1 MQSTARKV
9 TAIFVAAMMVFAMA
23 FIATPAK
30 AFAAPATGDLTISST
45 DAAFNGKEVK
55 AWQMFS
61 ATATADGDNAS
72 YTLNQEW
79 APFFK
84 TEVGGAMATLEGD
97 QLSQEAVKH
106 VTGLGATDST
116 EVTAFAKKASDWAK
130 KQQPQLTGTKTATA
144 SLSGDRYVATFSGLD
159 YGYYVVS
166 PASGSTDVT
175 EPIRHTDAILA
186 NVVKATQAVELKS
199 VYPTVDKTVN
209 DGNHVDAQVGDVL
222 NFALTSK
229 VPDMSEYTTYTFNFK
244 DVLSKG
250 LTLDQKSI
258 KVAIGQ
264 LELQKD
270 VDYSVNVTGGNGADT
285 NLTVSMIDFKKK
297 HGDKAGQEIKVT
309 YSAMLNEHAVV
320 GMDDAKNEAK
330 LEFSN
335 NPGAPDSKG
344 ESTTDI
350 THGYTFGF
358 DISKVDGK
366 DKSALAGAKFQIQKK
381 GQAAIKLIVENA
393 GDLNNPA
400 VVRPAKQEEIDKV
413 PSSAV
418 DTVTTPASGKIT
430 FKGFAAGVYELVE
443 TEAPAGYNKIDKPF
457 EVTIEAKYAAD
468 GTLESWTV
476 NKGANNVALE
486 VVNNKGALLPET
498 GGMGTIA
505 FTVVGALAIIGGV
518 VWAVRRKRSV
528 R

>member
-1 MQSTARKV
+1 MKTMTKRIVSMSLAV
-9 TAIFVAAMMVFAMA
+9 TMA
-23 FIATPAK
+23 LVMLVSALPVK
-30 AFAAPATGDLTISST
+30 AFAAPVTGDLTISST
-45 DAAFNGKEVK
+45 NAAFNGKEVK

-61 ATATADGDNAS
+61 ATATAAGNNAS
-72 YTLNQEW
+72 YTLNKEW
-79 APFFK
+79 ESFFT
-84 TEVGGAMATLEGD
+84 TEIGGAMAILKGE
-97 QLSQEAVKH
+97 QLSQEAVEYVMTLAPK
-106 VTGLGATDST
+106 DS
-116 EVTAFAKKASDWAK
+116 EAVTAFAKKASDWAK

-166 PASGSTDVT
+166 PAAGSTDVT
-175 EPIRHTDAILA
+175 EPIRGTDAILA

-209 DGNHVDAQVGDVL
+209 GGNHVDAQVGDVL
-222 NFALTSK
+222 DFVLTSK
-229 VPDMSEYTTYTFNFK
+229 VPDMSEYTTYVFNFK

-250 LTLDQKSI
+250 LTLNQGSI
-258 KVAIGQ
+258 KVTIGQ
-264 LELQKD
+264 LELQKG
-270 VDYSVNVTGGNGADT
+270 VDYSISVTDGNGHDT
-285 NLTVSMIDFKKK
+285 NLTVSMINFKAR

-358 DISKVDGK
+358 DISKVDGT

-381 GQAAIKLIVENA
+381 GEAAIKLVVENA
-393 GDLNNPA
+393 GDDRNPA
-400 VVRPAKQEEIDKV
+400 IVRPAKQDELND
-413 PSSAV
+413 AV
-418 DTVTTPASGKIT
+418 DTVTTPTSGKIT

-443 TEAPAGYNKIDKPF
+443 TEAPAGYNKMDKPF

-476 NKGANNVALE
+476 NKGANNTAIE
-486 VVNNKGALLPET
+486 IVNNKGALLPET
-498 GGMGTIA
+498 GGMGTIL
-505 FTVVGALAIIGGV
+505 FTLVGAAAIGYGIY
-518 VWAVRRKRSV
+518 RKRTAKTV
-528 R
+528 A

>member
-1 MQSTARKV
+1 MKTMTKRIVSMSLAV
-9 TAIFVAAMMVFAMA
+9 TMA
-23 FIATPAK
+23 LVMLVSALPAK
-30 AFAAPATGDLTISST
+30 AFAAPATGDLTVSST
-45 DAAFNGKEVK
+45 NAAFNGKEVK

-61 ATATADGDNAS
+61 ATATADGNNAS
-72 YTLNQEW
+72 YTLNKEW
-79 APFFK
+79 EPFFK
-84 TEVGGAMATLEGD
+84 TEIGGAMATLEGE
-97 QLSQEAVKH
+97 QLSQKAVEYVTTLAPKDSEA
-106 VTGLGATDST
+106 
-116 EVTAFAKKASDWAK
+116 VTAFAKKASDWAK
-130 KQQPQLTGTKTATA
+130 KQQSQLTGTKTATA
-144 SLSGDRYVATFSGLD
+144 SQSGDRYVATFSGLD

-166 PASGSTDVT
+166 PQTGSTDVT
-175 EPIRHTDAILA
+175 EPIRGTDAMLA
-186 NVVKATQAVELKS
+186 NVVKAAQNVDLKS

-209 DGNHVDAQVGDVL
+209 GGNHVDAQVGDVL
-222 NFALTSK
+222 DFVLTSK
-229 VPDMSEYTTYTFNFK
+229 VPDMSEYTTYVFNFK

-250 LTLDQKSI
+250 LTLNQSSI
-258 KVAIGQ
+258 KVTIGQ
-264 LELQKD
+264 LELRKD
-270 VDYSVNVTGGNGADT
+270 VDYSVNVTGGNGVET
-285 NLTVSMIDFKKK
+285 NLTVSMVDFKAK
-297 HGDKAGQEIKVT
+297 HGNKVGQEIKVT

-413 PSSAV
+413 PSDAV
-418 DTVTTPASGKIT
+418 DTVTTPANGKIT

-468 GTLESWTV
+468 GTLESWTL
-476 NKGANNVALE
+476 NKGANNTAIE
-486 VVNNKGALLPET
+486 IVNNKGALLPET
-498 GGMGTIA
+498 GGMGTIL
-505 FTVVGALAIIGGV
+505 FTLVGAAAIGYGIY
-518 VWAVRRKRSV
+518 RKRTAKTV
-528 R
+528 A

>member
-1 MQSTARKV
+1 MKTMTKRIASMALAV
-9 TAIFVAAMMVFAMA
+9 TMA
-23 FIATPAK
+23 LVMLVSALPVK

-45 DAAFNGKEVK
+45 NAAFNGKEVK

-61 ATATADGDNAS
+61 ATATADGNNAS
-72 YTLNQEW
+72 YTLNKEW
-79 APFFK
+79 RPFFK
-84 TEVGGAMATLEGD
+84 TKIGGAMATLEGE
-97 QLSQEAVKH
+97 QLSQKAVEYVTTLAPKDSEA
-106 VTGLGATDST
+106 
-116 EVTAFAKKASDWAK
+116 VTAFAKKASDWAK
-130 KQQPQLTGTKTATA
+130 TQQPQLTGTKTATA
-144 SLSGDRYVATFSGLD
+144 SLSGGRYVATFSGLE

-209 DGNHVDAQVGDVL
+209 DGNHVDAQVGDAL
-222 NFALTSK
+222 SFALTSK

-250 LTLDQKSI
+250 LTLDQNSI
-258 KVAIGQ
+258 KVFIGQ
-264 LELQKD
+264 LELQKG
-270 VDYSVNVTGGNGADT
+270 VDYSVSVTGGSGVDT
-285 NLTVSMIDFKKK
+285 NLTVSMINFKTK

-309 YSAMLNEHAVV
+309 YSAMLNEHAFI

-335 NPGAPDSKG
+335 DPINGGTGTSAPS
-344 ESTTDI
+344 I

-358 DISKVDGK
+358 DISKVDGT
-366 DKSALAGAKFQIQKK
+366 DKSALADAKFQIQKK
-381 GQAAIKLIVENA
+381 GEAAIKLVVENA
-393 GDLNNPA
+393 GDDRNPA
-400 VVRPAKQEEIDKV
+400 IVRPAKQDELND
-413 PSSAV
+413 AV

-468 GTLESWTV
+468 GTLESWTL
-476 NKGANNVALE
+476 NEGANNTPIE
-486 VVNNKGALLPET
+486 IVNNKGTLLPGT
-498 GGMGTIA
+498 GGMGTIL
-505 FTVVGALAIIGGV
+505 FTLVGAAAIGYGIY
-518 VWAVRRKRSV
+518 RKRTAKTV
-528 R
+528 A

>member
-1 MQSTARKV
+1 MDMQSTARKV
-9 TAIFVAAMMVFAMA
+9 TAIFVAAMMAFAMA
-23 FIATPAK
+23 FIVTPAK

-45 DAAFNGKEVK
+45 DAAFNGKVVK

-61 ATATADGDNAS
+61 ATATADGGNAS

-84 TEVGGAMATLEGD
+84 SLDGLASVPDE
-97 QLSQEAVKH
+97 QLSQKAVEYVTTLAPKDSEA
-106 VTGLGATDST
+106 
-116 EVTAFAKKASDWAK
+116 VTAFAKKASDWAK
-130 KQQPQLTGTKTATA
+130 EQSLTGTKTATA
-144 SLSGDRYVATFSGLD
+144 SQSGDRYVATFAGLD

-166 PASGSTDVT
+166 PAAGSTDVT
-175 EPIRHTDAILA
+175 EPIRGTDAILA
-186 NVVKATQAVELKS
+186 NVVKATQNVDLKS

-209 DGNHVDAQVGDVL
+209 GGNHADAQVGDVL
-222 NFALTSK
+222 DFALTSK
-229 VPDMSEYTTYTFNFK
+229 VPDMSEYTTYVFNFK

-250 LTLDQKSI
+250 LTLDQNSI
-258 KVAIGQ
+258 KVTIGQ

-270 VDYSVNVTGGNGADT
+270 VDYSVNVTGGSGVDT
-285 NLTVSMIDFKKK
+285 NLTVSMIDFKTK
-297 HGDKAGQEIKVT
+297 HGDKAGQDIKVT

-335 NPGAPDSKG
+335 NPGAPESKG
-344 ESTTDI
+344 ESTADI

-468 GTLESWTV
+468 GTLENWTV
-476 NKGANNVALE
+476 NKGANNAALE

>member
-30 AFAAPATGDLTISST
+30 ALAASATGDLTISST

-61 ATATADGDNAS
+61 ATATADGGNAS

-79 APFFK
+79 TPFFK

-97 QLSQEAVKH
+97 QLSQEAVKY
-106 VTGLGATDST
+106 VTGLGATDSA

-130 KQQPQLTGTKTATA
+130 KQQLTGAKTATA
-144 SLSGDRYVATFSGLD
+144 SQSGDRYVATFKGLD

-166 PASGSTDVT
+166 PEAGSTDVT
-175 EPIRHTDAILA
+175 APIRGTDAILA
-186 NVVKATQAVELKS
+186 NVVKATQNVDLKS

-209 DGNHVDAQVGDVL
+209 GGNHVDAQVGDVL

-229 VPDMSEYTTYTFNFK
+229 VPDMSEYTTYVFNFK

-250 LTLDQKSI
+250 LTLDQNSI
-258 KVAIGQ
+258 KVTIGQ
-264 LELQKD
+264 LDLEKG
-270 VDYSVNVTGGNGADT
+270 VDYSVNVAGGNGADT
-285 NLTVSMIDFKKK
+285 NLTVSMVDFKAK

-309 YSAMLNEHAVV
+309 YSAMLNEYAVV

-335 NPGAPDSKG
+335 NPGTPDSKG
-344 ESTTDI
+344 ESTPDI

-358 DISKVDGK
+358 DISKVDDK

-381 GQAAIKLIVENA
+381 GEAAIKLVVENA
-393 GDLNNPA
+393 GDDRNPA
-400 VVRPAKQEEIDKV
+400 IVRPAKQDEL
-413 PSSAV
+413 SGAV

-457 EVTIEAKYAAD
+457 EVMIEAKYAAD
-468 GTLESWTV
+468 GTLENWTV
-476 NKGANNVALE
+476 NKGANNTALE
-486 VVNNKGALLPET
+486 VVNKKGALLPET
-498 GGMGTIA
+498 GGMGTIL

>member
-1 MQSTARKV
+1 MKTMTKRIASMALAV
-9 TAIFVAAMMVFAMA
+9 TMA
-23 FIATPAK
+23 LVMLVSALPVK

-45 DAAFNGKEVK
+45 NAAFNGKEVK

-61 ATATADGDNAS
+61 ATATADGNNAS
-72 YTLNQEW
+72 YTLNKEW
-79 APFFK
+79 RPFFK
-84 TEVGGAMATLEGD
+84 TKIGGAMATLEGE
-97 QLSQEAVKH
+97 QLSQKAVEYVTTLAPKDSEA
-106 VTGLGATDST
+106 
-116 EVTAFAKKASDWAK
+116 VTAFAKKASDWAK
-130 KQQPQLTGTKTATA
+130 TQQPQLTGTKTATA
-144 SLSGDRYVATFSGLD
+144 SLSGGRYVATFSGLE

-209 DGNHVDAQVGDVL
+209 DGNHVDAQVGDAL
-222 NFALTSK
+222 SFALTSK

-250 LTLDQKSI
+250 LTLDQNSI
-258 KVAIGQ
+258 KVFIGQ
-264 LELQKD
+264 LELQKG
-270 VDYSVNVTGGNGADT
+270 VDYSVSVTGGSGVDT
-285 NLTVSMIDFKKK
+285 NLTVSMINFKTK

-309 YSAMLNEHAVV
+309 YSAMLNEHAFI

-335 NPGAPDSKG
+335 DPINGGTGTSAPS
-344 ESTTDI
+344 I

-413 PSSAV
+413 PSDAV

-468 GTLESWTV
+468 GTLESWTL
-476 NKGANNVALE
+476 NKGANNTAIE
-486 VVNNKGALLPET
+486 IVNNKGALLPET
-498 GGMGTIA
+498 GGMGTIL
-505 FTVVGALAIIGGV
+505 FTLVGAAAIGYGIY
-518 VWAVRRKRSV
+518 RKRTAKTV
-528 R
+528 A

>member
-1 MQSTARKV
+1 MKTMTKRIASVAL
-9 TAIFVAAMMVFAMA
+9 TAIMA
-23 FIATPAK
+23 LTVLVSALPAK
-30 AFAAPATGDLTISST
+30 AFAVPATGELTIKST

-55 AWQMFS
+55 VWQMFS
-61 ATATADGDNAS
+61 ATATADGNNAS
-72 YTLNQEW
+72 YTLNKEW
-79 APFFK
+79 ESFFK
-84 TEVGGAMATLEGD
+84 TEIGGAMATLEGE
-97 QLSQEAVKH
+97 QLSQKAVEYVMTLAPKDSEA
-106 VTGLGATDST
+106 
-116 EVTAFAKKASDWAK
+116 VTAFAKKASDWAK
-130 KQQPQLTGTKTATA
+130 KQRPQLTGTKTATA
-144 SLSGDRYVATFSGLD
+144 SLSGDRYVATFSGLE

-186 NVVKATQAVELKS
+186 NVVKAAQAVELKS

-250 LTLDQKSI
+250 LTLDQNSI
-258 KVAIGQ
+258 KVFIGQ

-270 VDYSVNVTGGNGADT
+270 VDYSVSVTGGSGVDT
-285 NLTVSMIDFKKK
+285 NLTVSMINFKTK

-413 PSSAV
+413 PSDAV
-418 DTVTTPASGKIT
+418 DAVTTPASGKIT

-468 GTLESWTV
+468 GTLESWTL
-476 NKGANNVALE
+476 NKGANNTAIE
-486 VVNNKGALLPET
+486 IVNNKGALLPET
-498 GGMGTIA
+498 GGIGTIL
-505 FTVVGALAIIGGV
+505 FTLVGAAAIGYGIY
-518 VWAVRRKRSV
+518 RKRTAKTV
-528 R
+528 A